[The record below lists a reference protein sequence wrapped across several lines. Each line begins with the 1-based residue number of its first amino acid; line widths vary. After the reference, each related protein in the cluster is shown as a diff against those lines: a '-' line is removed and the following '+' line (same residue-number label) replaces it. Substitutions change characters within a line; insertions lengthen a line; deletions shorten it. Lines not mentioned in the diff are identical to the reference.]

1 VGTARAHLIR
11 LVAALAAGLV
21 WAAPAGADAALTKAD
36 PAPSSAVPTAPTQ
49 IVLTFDQAVQPAP
62 GIDVSRGGAG
72 SVVAGKPYVQKGK
85 GNVIV
90 IPLQHGL
97 GAGPYAV
104 SWSAAAVADGS
115 LVSGAYVF
123 SVGSGLPS
131 TAVPSS
137 AQSSGGTP
145 AARTT
150 GRVLFVAGLLVA
162 LVAVVILRRR
172 PRVAALAGGCALIVA
187 AVGAVLW
194 IVSKPGKSTP
204 VVAQPATSRT
214 VVYAGEDDDLAVAL
228 ALTPKADNTVRV
240 RATVLGFNGP
250 AKGLNLGFAVDAR
263 RASARP
269 CGPGCYSASLHLT
282 DRPRDV
288 AVTIARK
295 RHPTATLHFA
305 GPSKWPAPD
314 ALQIVRQAEQEI
326 SGLSTLVVHSRLAS
340 DAHHEV
346 TTVYKMVAPDRL
358 EYRNGDGSGS
368 VIIGTHRW
376 DRQGAHGRW
385 VKSQQLPPISQPAPF
400 WTPNIV
406 DAHVLRT
413 DTVDGHPVW
422 VVSFLD
428 RSTPAWFTA
437 WVDQSSYRTRR
448 LEMVAVAHFM
458 HDRDG
463 PFNAPLSIQ
472 PPGA

>member
-1 VGTARAHLIR
+1 VQSAKTHLIR
-11 LVAALAAGLV
+11 LAAAFAAGLV
-21 WAAPAGADAALTKAD
+21 WVAPAGADAALTKAV
-36 PAPSSAVPTAPTQ
+36 PAPSSVVPSAPTQ

-62 GIDVSRGGAG
+62 GTDVSRGGAG
-72 SVVAGKPYVQKGK
+72 SVVAGKPYVPKGK
-85 GNVIV
+85 PNVIV
-90 IPLQHGL
+90 IPLQEGL

-104 SWSAAAVADGS
+104 RWSEADVRDGK
-115 LVSGAYVF
+115 LISGAYVF
-123 SVGSGLPS
+123 AVGSGLPS
-131 TAVPSS
+131 TAVPSP

-145 AARTT
+145 ASRTI
-150 GRVLFVAGLLVA
+150 GLWLLVAGLLVA
-162 LVAVVILRRR
+162 VVVAVILRRR
-172 PRVAALAGGCALIVA
+172 PCVAALAGGGALVVA

-194 IVSKPGKSTP
+194 VVSKPGESTP
-204 VVAQPATSRT
+204 VAAQPATSRT
-214 VVYAGEDDDLAVAL
+214 IVYAGEDDDLAVAL
-228 ALTPKADNTVRV
+228 ALTPKGEDALRL

-250 AKGLNLGFAVDAR
+250 AKGLDLGFAVDAR
-263 RASARP
+263 RASAGS
-269 CGPGCYSASLHLT
+269 CGPGCYSASMPAAG
-282 DRPRDV
+282 RPRDV

-295 RHPTATLHFA
+295 RHPTTSLHFA

-314 ALQIVRQAEQEI
+314 ALQIVRQAEQAI
-326 SGLSTLVVHSRLAS
+326 SSLRTLVVHSRLAS

-358 EYRNGDGSGS
+358 EYRNVDGSGS
-368 VIIGTHRW
+368 VIIGTRRW
-376 DRQGAHGRW
+376 DRQAVGARW

-406 DAHVLRT
+406 DAHILRT

-437 WVDQSSYRTRR
+437 WIDRSSYRTRR

-463 PFNAPLSIQ
+463 PFNAPVSIQ